1 MAKANKTEKERIAE
15 ILEWVKEEGI
25 PDISTVLPF
34 MPTEGLTPEKRKMLA
49 AMSIPAIARE
59 NQVVQSA
66 YAGVNRMTW
75 AKYAQ
80 DPDFQEIVAKH
91 LRTLLGKAA
100 PKVLHS
106 YIAAAFLPSPQKP
119 FGDIQAQQ
127 RILEQA
133 QILDTQA
140 KSGTSVQVNVVVVNE
155 KRQENI
161 KTGLARFGVELM
173 SDN

>member
-1 MAKANKTEKERIAE
+1 MAKAKKTEKERIAE
-15 ILEWVKEEGI
+15 ILDWVKEKEI
-25 PDISTVLPF
+25 PDISEVLPL
-34 MPTEGLTPEKRKMLA
+34 MPEKGVTKEQRKMLA

-59 NQVVQSA
+59 NQIVQA
-66 YAGVNRMTW
+66 TYAGVNRNTY
-75 AKYAQ
+75 AKYVK
-80 DPDFQEIVAKH
+80 DPHFQAIIAKH
-91 LRTLLGKAA
+91 LRSLLGEAA
-100 PKVLHS
+100 PRVLHS

-133 QILDTQA
+133 QILDSQV

-161 KTGLARFGVELM
+161 KTGLSRFGFTV